1 MKRNSNIAAA
11 NDTISIDTIPDSIL
25 KPRYECNNKGVFWI
39 GVKTSRDGEVMEQ
52 EPIRLADPI
61 KLIGRGKD
69 ETGNYY
75 RIIQWR
81 DGISRQW
88 QTLAIPMTEIGSNWH
103 KLKRLGLSIMA
114 GRRKRELLEDYLQS
128 EGSMTPYIITAQA
141 GWAANNHAY
150 VLPNGEII
158 TASNNANALRIIY
171 DGDKSQAAAYTP
183 AGTLEE
189 WQQQIASKAQN
200 NSRLSLLIGTS
211 LAAPLLP
218 LLGMEAGGFHL
229 FGDSKDGKTA
239 SAFAA
244 ASVWGNP
251 EQLKVSWNGT
261 SLAFQNIANASNH
274 NLVYLDEIGEADPKQ
289 VAKTAYSIINGVSKA
304 QGAKDGGNRDIYR
317 WKILVL
323 STGEKPMDSY
333 VTDGGAKWNA
343 GQAARLASIPSY
355 TGKGIGSYD
364 TLHGMNTSNELS
376 QSLYTNTAQ
385 YHGMAGRALI
395 RLLLDQPSVIDEV
408 KILMDNFIRLLPNM
422 DGQAHVVALRFALVA
437 ATLELSAQ
445 YGITGLP
452 TGNAFITIKQC
463 FDDWLARTGIGKYED
478 QQILEQA
485 INFAQQ
491 HFHSQRFALL
501 PMPPS
506 FPTPNDLAGYRKK
519 NGNED
524 EDLFYVLP
532 ATFLDEICQSF
543 DKNKVCEVLFDA
555 DWLKKADGKRWQHK
569 LWGKGRFYLFAGIL
583 PPNELQD

>member
-1 MKRNSNIAAA
+1 MNRNSNIAAA

-52 EPIRLADPI
+52 EPIRLSDAI
-61 KLIGRGKD
+61 ELIGNGID
-69 ETGNYY
+69 ANSDYY
-75 RIIQWR
+75 RIIHFR
-81 DGISRQW
+81 DRLSRQNK
-88 QTLAIPMTEIGSNWH
+88 TVALPMGEIGSNACWQR
-103 KLKRLGLSIMA
+103 LQALGLFIAS
-114 GRRKRELLEDYLQS
+114 GKTKREKLADYLQ
-128 EGSMTPYIITAQA
+128 EHGSKTPYHVTNKA
-141 GWAANNHAY
+141 GWHGNAYILPSGEVIPNH
-150 VLPNGEII
+150 
-158 TASNNANALRIIY
+158 TSKNAQRIIY
-171 DGDKSQAAAYTP
+171 NGDKSQAAAYTP

-189 WQQQIASKAQN
+189 WQHQIASKAQN

-569 LWGKGRFYLFAGIL
+569 LWGKGRFYLFAGVL

>member
-1 MKRNSNIAAA
+1 MNRNSNIAAA

-52 EPIRLADPI
+52 EPIRLADAI
-61 KLIGRGKD
+61 ELIGNGID
-69 ETGNYY
+69 ANSDYY
-75 RIIQWR
+75 RIIHFR
-81 DGISRQW
+81 DRLSRQNK
-88 QTLAIPMTEIGSNWH
+88 TVALPMGEIGSNACWQR
-103 KLKRLGLSIMA
+103 LQALGLFIAS
-114 GRRKRELLEDYLQS
+114 GKTKREKLADYLQ
-128 EGSMTPYIITAQA
+128 EHGSKTPYHVTNKA
-141 GWAANNHAY
+141 GWHGNAYILPSGEVIPNH
-150 VLPNGEII
+150 
-158 TASNNANALRIIY
+158 TSKNAQRIIY
-171 DGDKSQAAAYTP
+171 NGDKSQAAAYTP

-189 WQQQIASKAQN
+189 WQHQIASKAQN

-569 LWGKGRFYLFAGIL
+569 LWGKGRFYLFAGVL

>member
-1 MKRNSNIAAA
+1 
-11 NDTISIDTIPDSIL
+11 
-25 KPRYECNNKGVFWI
+25 
-39 GVKTSRDGEVMEQ
+39 
-52 EPIRLADPI
+52 
-61 KLIGRGKD
+61 
-69 ETGNYY
+69 
-75 RIIQWR
+75 
-81 DGISRQW
+81 
-88 QTLAIPMTEIGSNWH
+88 
-103 KLKRLGLSIMA
+103 
-114 GRRKRELLEDYLQS
+114 
-128 EGSMTPYIITAQA
+128 
-141 GWAANNHAY
+141 
-150 VLPNGEII
+150 
-158 TASNNANALRIIY
+158 
-171 DGDKSQAAAYTP
+171 
-183 AGTLEE
+183 
-189 WQQQIASKAQN
+189 
-200 NSRLSLLIGTS
+200 
-211 LAAPLLP
+211 
-218 LLGMEAGGFHL
+218 
-229 FGDSKDGKTA
+229 
-239 SAFAA
+239 
-244 ASVWGNP
+244 
-251 EQLKVSWNGT
+251 
-261 SLAFQNIANASNH
+261 
-274 NLVYLDEIGEADPKQ
+274 
-289 VAKTAYSIINGVSKA
+289 
-304 QGAKDGGNRDIYR
+304 
-317 WKILVL
+317 
-323 STGEKPMDSY
+323 MDSY

-506 FPTPNDLAGYRKK
+506 FPTPNDLAGHRNK

-569 LWGKGRFYLFAGIL
+569 LWGKGRFYLFAGVL